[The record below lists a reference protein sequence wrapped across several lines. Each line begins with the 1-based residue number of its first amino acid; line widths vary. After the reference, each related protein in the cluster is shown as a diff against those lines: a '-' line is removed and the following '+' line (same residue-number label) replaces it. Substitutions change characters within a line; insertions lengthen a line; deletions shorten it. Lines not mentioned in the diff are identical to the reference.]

1 MLVNIDVPDLEAGI
15 RFYAALFELEVSR
28 RFGPGAI
35 ELVGFEAPIY
45 LLEKPAASAPFEGAT
60 TLRQY
65 TRHWTPVHLDFM
77 VPEIGPAVA
86 RAEALGAVV
95 EGLSEQYSPQGA
107 CWGALARLV
116 DPFGNGLCLIEIRG
130 RGYDEISVP

>member
-1 MLVNIDVPDLEAGI
+1 MLVNIDVPDVEAGI
-15 RFYAALFELEVSR
+15 RFYAALFELKVSR
-28 RFGPGAI
+28 RFGPGAV

-95 EGLSEQYSPQGA
+95 EGLSEHT
-107 CWGALARLV
+107 WGALARLV

>member
-45 LLEKPAASAPFEGAT
+45 LLEKPAASTPFEGAT
-60 TLRQY
+60 LLRQY
-65 TRHWTPVHLDFM
+65 TRHWTPVHLDFI
-77 VPEIGPAVA
+77 VPEIEAAVA
-86 RAEALGAVV
+86 RAVALGAVV
-95 EGLSEQYSPQGA
+95 EGRSDHS
-107 CWGALARLV
+107 WGALARLA
-116 DPFGNGLCLIEIRG
+116 DPFGNGLCLIEMRG